1 MYITIKSL
9 WKRHKNKSLITS
21 MTGHDWKTVA
31 KRIKEIEEGK
41 EYPARKPHPRIL
53 DYHKEQILEWLE
65 EDISGVRIHEKL
77 TEEGVKAGYSTVKDY
92 ISQIKK
98 REKIFVR
105 L

>member
-1 MYITIKSL
+1 MK
-9 WKRHKNKSLITS
+9 
-21 MTGHDWKTVA
+21 
-31 KRIKEIEEGK
+31 
-41 EYPARKPHPRIL
+41 
-53 DYHKEQILEWLE
+53 WLE
-65 EDISGVRIHEKL
+65 EDLSEVRIHEKL